1 MSPMMST
8 MMDMSSDL
16 DSEEELLELYASGKI
31 KPGLNIPVENEKV
44 LINNVNAL
52 KEILS
57 SFASSLP
64 WTERLDIVA
73 ETAPLAPELSME
85 ITEQQQF
92 LKAGKIDEVA
102 LNDFKRETMFHR
114 QAQSAV
120 MRGVQLLLKNNI
132 ATHRPEDYF
141 AEMFK
146 SDEHMQK
153 VRHALL
159 QRKTA
164 LEQTEKVRRIRQE
177 KKLAKEKRVAAV
189 QDKHKQKRELNENI
203 KKFRKGLRNDLDF
216 LETDTKKNK
225 KQDDSNGKKK
235 NLTKSQH
242 KRKGKDAKYG
252 FGGKK
257 RGIKGNTKEST
268 FGGSK
273 KPSKE
278 KNKGRIA
285 KKKRMSSRK

>member
-1 MSPMMST
+1 MT
-8 MMDMSSDL
+8 NNDFEMSSDQ
-16 DSEEELLELYASGKI
+16 DSEEELLELYAAGKL
-31 KPGLNIPVENEKV
+31 KPGLNIPVDPKKEF
-44 LINNVNAL
+44 INNIGGLNDAL
-52 KEILS
+52 K
-57 SFASSLP
+57 SFQSSLP
-64 WTERLDIVA
+64 WSERLDIVA

-85 ITEQQQF
+85 LTEQQQF

-114 QAQSAV
+114 HAQTAV
-120 MRGVQLLLKNNI
+120 MTGIELLHKHNI
-132 ATHRPEDYF
+132 PTHRPEDYF

-159 QRKTA
+159 QRKVE

-189 QDKHKQKRELNENI
+189 QEKHKQKRDLNENI

-216 LETDTKKNK
+216 LETDGSKKNQ
-225 KQDDSNGKKK
+225 KQENSKEKK
-235 NLTKSQH
+235 NLTRSQH

-257 RGIKGNTKEST
+257 RGMKGNTKEST
-268 FGGSK
+268 FGGSMK
-273 KPSKE
+273 SKG
-278 KNKGRIA
+278 KNRGSIN
-285 KKKRMSSRK
+285 KKKRMSMKNK

>member
-1 MSPMMST
+1 
-8 MMDMSSDL
+8 MSSDV
-16 DSEEELLELYASGKI
+16 DSEEELLELYASGKL
-31 KPGLNIPVENEKV
+31 KPGLNIPVEENKV
-44 LINNVNAL
+44 FINNVNGI
-52 KEILS
+52 KEAIA
-57 SFASSLP
+57 SFQSSLP
-64 WTERLDIVA
+64 WSERLDIVA
-73 ETAPLAPELSME
+73 EAAPLAPELSME

-120 MRGVQLLLKNNI
+120 MRGIELLRKHNI
-132 ATHRPEDYF
+132 PTHRPEDYF

-177 KKLAKEKRVAAV
+177 KKLAKEKQVAAI
-189 QDKHKQKRELNENI
+189 QEKHKQKRELNENI

-216 LETDTKKNK
+216 LETDSGKKNK
-225 KQDDSNGKKK
+225 KKDDGGDKKK
-235 NLTKSQH
+235 NLTRSQH
-242 KRKGKDAKYG
+242 KRKGKDTKYG

-257 RGIKGNTKEST
+257 RGMKGNTTEST
-268 FGGSK
+268 FGGSGK
-273 KPSKE
+273 SNMKG

-285 KKKRMSSRK
+285 KKKRMSSKH

>member
-1 MSPMMST
+1 
-8 MMDMSSDL
+8 MSSDI
-16 DSEEELLELYASGKI
+16 DSEEELLELYASGKL
-31 KPGLNIPVENEKV
+31 KPGLNIPVEEEKV
-44 LINNVNAL
+44 FINNVNAI
-52 KEILS
+52 KEAIA
-57 SFASSLP
+57 SFQSSLP
-64 WTERLDIVA
+64 WSERLDIVA
-73 ETAPLAPELSME
+73 EVAPMAPELSME

-92 LKAGKIDEVA
+92 LKAGKINEVA

-120 MRGVQLLLKNNI
+120 MRGIKLLRKHNLP
-132 ATHRPEDYF
+132 THRPEDYF

-177 KKLAKEKRVAAV
+177 KKLAKEKQVAAI
-189 QDKHKQKRELNENI
+189 QEKHKQKRELNENI

-216 LETDTKKNK
+216 LETDSGKKNK
-225 KQDDSNGKKK
+225 KKDDGGDRKK
-235 NLTKSQH
+235 NLSRSQH
-242 KRKGKDAKYG
+242 KRKGKDTKYG

-257 RGIKGNTKEST
+257 RGMKENTTEST
-268 FGGSK
+268 FGGNRKSNFK
-273 KPSKE
+273 G
-278 KNKGRIA
+278 KNKGRIN
-285 KKKRMSSRK
+285 KKKRMSSKNK

>member
-1 MSPMMST
+1 MPIV
-8 MMDMSSDL
+8 MSSDV
-16 DSEEELLELYASGKI
+16 DSEEELLELYAAGKL
-31 KPGLNIPVENEKV
+31 KPGLNIPVEEDKV
-44 LINNVNAL
+44 FINNVKGL
-52 KEILS
+52 KESIA
-57 SFASSLP
+57 SFQSSLP
-64 WTERLDIVA
+64 WSERLDIVA
-73 ETAPLAPELSME
+73 EVAPMAPELSME

-114 QAQSAV
+114 QAQTAV
-120 MRGVQLLLKNNI
+120 MRGIELLRKHNI

-177 KKLAKEKRVAAV
+177 KKLAKEKQVAAI
-189 QDKHKQKRELNENI
+189 QAKHKQKRDLNENI

-216 LETDTKKNK
+216 LETDSGKKNK
-225 KQDDSNGKKK
+225 KKDDGGGGGEKKK
-235 NLTKSQH
+235 NLSRSQH
-242 KRKGKDAKYG
+242 KRKGKDTKYG

-257 RGIKGNTKEST
+257 RGMKENTTEST
-268 FGGSK
+268 FGGSGK
-273 KPSKE
+273 SNFKG
-278 KNKGRIA
+278 KNKGRIN
-285 KKKRMSSRK
+285 KQKRMSSKK